1 MAWSELCFQKI
12 TLGRRREWIGLVADR
27 ATRDGRILRS
37 LLQSS
42 GQEVIKVVLGFWKI
56 ENKYETYCI
65 EKSIGLIDWPGKA
78 KREGSTTQILSL
90 GKVTE
95 LSNLTSR
102 MWSIPGITRFFSFNF
117 NAYICV
123 YIAPHTYRII

>member
-27 ATRDGRILRS
+27 ATRDGIILRS

-56 ENKYETYCI
+56 ENKYETYCS

-78 KREGSTTQILSL
+78 KREGRMTQILSL

-123 YIAPHTYRII
+123 YIAPCIYRIV